1 MTLWLDYWT
10 QYLNTLK
17 DAPVETPVEHP
28 NTHNTFLRGGGYNCR
43 VNRSGAVVKTFVAKM
58 MKTRDFLTLSEA
70 HQYIGNLRYI
80 PNTQL
85 VAYPGEHQAGEV
97 RAADRDLHAAVS
109 VPGLAALA
117 VGRAADHRPG
127 RDGDVHLTAGL
138 RHQEGAADPAQCV
151 DPCHGCRPAV
161 DRTGLQDLRQQDHG
175 DRAEEQEP
183 RSVGVVHAV
192 RRRRPGDAEQ
202 GAMGQGAVAVGRLA
216 PRGLMP
222 WRASGR
228 NWPTTHP
235 PWGRPCRCRPT
246 PPGA

>member
-97 RAADRDLHAAVS
+97 AIIVRDGVTVSEAAIDRRFTETWPRKDGGQHSPRVLVSAKLNGLARVAAIHVPPAGHDRIKARAEYLA
-109 VPGLAALA
+109 GLAAWCH
-117 VGRAADHRPG
+117 DHPG
-127 RDGDVHLTAGL
+127 PLVLSGDWNYNA
-138 RHQEGAADPAQCV
+138 QDPKI
-151 DPCHGCRPAV
+151 
-161 DRTGLQDLRQQDHG
+161 
-175 DRAEEQEP
+175 
-183 RSVGVVHAV
+183 
-192 RRRRPGDAEQ
+192 
-202 GAMGQGAVAVGRLA
+202 
-216 PRGLMP
+216 RGLAHVTGMNIHG
-222 WRASGR
+222 SGGIDFALAR
-228 NWPTTHP
+228 GVDVLHMRHGYDNGGSDHFPILY
-235 PWGRPCRCRPT
+235 RVT
-246 PPGA
+246 PK